1 MGPNMR
7 PSQTTHLF
15 SGSPLKDLGIDFFL
29 RNTVF
34 LLDPFSLRV
43 ECSQPFFW
51 EICSVRGVWY
61 PQNNNNNKN
70 LRDMAGSG
78 LHFQKAVQVLQRLPS
93 EFDFSSKASNFSEPW
108 PEFTFYSSCSLT
120 KYFPL
125 SWHISNIGPQW
136 QSQESHR
143 ISHF

>member
-1 MGPNMR
+1 MGPNIR

-34 LLDPFSLRV
+34 LLDPFRLRV

-61 PQNNNNNKN
+61 PQNKTQGHGWFWSAFS
-70 LRDMAGSG
+70 D
-78 LHFQKAVQVLQRLPS
+78 KAVQVLQKLPS
-93 EFDFSSKASNFSEPW
+93 EFDFSSKASRF
-108 PEFTFYSSCSLT
+108 
-120 KYFPL
+120 
-125 SWHISNIGPQW
+125 Q
-136 QSQESHR
+136 
-143 ISHF
+143 